1 MWLPQDAALEG
12 QHGRLRLSYAKD
24 RQIDLRGVAPQSS
37 AASDALQAS
46 STAFALWLPMA
57 HLVICPPSIS
67 LLGDMT
73 PC

>member
-12 QHGRLRLSYAKD
+12 QQGRLRLSYAKD

-46 STAFALWLPMA
+46 AATQLSGPSWLYEPPA
-57 HLVICPPSIS
+57 HPVQACHGAMLP
-67 LLGDMT
+67 G
-73 PC
+73 